1 MSGVYWGIVTGL
13 LAMVA
18 TLFVCID
25 ILYGARGGPSKA
37 PGAGIDESNKAVGSA
52 STGSRQAA

>member
-25 ILYGARGGPSKA
+25 ILYGTQEGSSKA
-37 PGAGIDESNKAVGSA
+37 SGEGMGESNKAVGPA
-52 STGSRQAA
+52 TGSRQAA

>member
-1 MSGVYWGIVTGL
+1 MSGVYWGIVAGL

-18 TLFVCID
+18 TLFVCIE
-25 ILYGARGGPSKA
+25 IMYGTHVGSSKSS
-37 PGAGIDESNKAVGSA
+37 GDGVDESNQAVGSA